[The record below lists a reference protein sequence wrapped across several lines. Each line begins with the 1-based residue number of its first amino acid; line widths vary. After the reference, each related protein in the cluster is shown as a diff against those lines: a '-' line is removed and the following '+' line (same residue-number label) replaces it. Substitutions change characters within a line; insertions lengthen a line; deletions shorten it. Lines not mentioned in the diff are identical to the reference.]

1 MRGGKAAG
9 FLGGTGF
16 AGCLVLLML
25 SFAAAFG
32 LAEIMATGFAFLIV
46 GLLYA
51 VGAVAL
57 YVLGRKQLAT
67 VKLVPEKT
75 VGTLKEDM
83 SWVKQRI
90 S

>member
-1 MRGGKAAG
+1 
-9 FLGGTGF
+9 
-16 AGCLVLLML
+16 ML

-75 VGTLKEDM
+75 LGTLKEDM